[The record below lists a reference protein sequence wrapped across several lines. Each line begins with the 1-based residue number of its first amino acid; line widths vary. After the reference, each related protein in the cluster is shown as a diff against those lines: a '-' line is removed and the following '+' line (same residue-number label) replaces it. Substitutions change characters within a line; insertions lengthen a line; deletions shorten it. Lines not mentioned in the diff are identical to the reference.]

1 MVQTPKKKCEHSK
14 CRGAP
19 NFNSA
24 GQKEG
29 RFCNKHKLE
38 GMKKVV
44 VGGAPKKGNNKTKAQ
59 QPTRDE
65 IARPGKRAATEE
77 EVRRAAT
84 EAAKERAAVRA
95 AALSAAMNS
104 KGSPRAKDDG
114 VSSGEVVGP
123 ASPPGQDADAAD
135 SAGGSPPHDDD
146 EDDASKLRKWA
157 QVVQLV
163 GGGISSLS
171 PAQLHNIFC
180 VTLIMAQM
188 WLIPQRHR
196 RGS

>member
-95 AALSAAMNS
+95 AAALSAGMNS
-104 KGSPRAKDDG
+104 RGSPDDG
-114 VSSGEVVGP
+114 GSSGGVGP
-123 ASPPGQDADAAD
+123 ASPRGQDADAAD
-135 SAGGSPPHDDD
+135 SAGGSPPHADD
-146 EDDASKLRKWA
+146 EDIARKWA
-157 QVVQLV
+157 LVVQLV